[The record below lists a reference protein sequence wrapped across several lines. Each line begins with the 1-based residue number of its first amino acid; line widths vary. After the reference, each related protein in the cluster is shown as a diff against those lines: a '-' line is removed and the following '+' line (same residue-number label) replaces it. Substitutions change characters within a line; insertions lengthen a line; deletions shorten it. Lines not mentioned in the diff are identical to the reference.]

1 MFGLVMG
8 LPLLPFPRFLI
19 NQQTGVTLQNQYWV
33 QFGAM
38 GWTGCFHSLESIH
51 YSRQSAVVCRT
62 QRGLEVGRVLSEVD
76 GPLEVPCSGSLI
88 RCMTVQDDLL
98 LVRLEKD
105 REQACDACVQ
115 LLEEHGFD
123 NVLLDAEVLFDG
135 KSLVFYFLGEVS
147 PALSELTEK
156 LSQAYQAAVSFQ
168 TFTQALE
175 EGCGPGCGTESA
187 AGGCGSSGCASC
199 SVASLCKNSPSADQ
213 LVDA

>member
-1 MFGLVMG
+1 MLGLVAG
-8 LPLLPFPRFLI
+8 FPCPVPRFLV

-38 GWTGCFHSLESIH
+38 GWTGSFHSLEPVH
-51 YSRQSAVVCRT
+51 YPRESPVVCRT
-62 QRGLEVGRVLSEVD
+62 ERGLEVGRVLSQVD
-76 GPLEVPCSGSLI
+76 GALDLPYSGSLI
-88 RCMTVQDDLL
+88 RRMTVQDDLL

-105 REQACDACVQ
+105 RDQACDACVQ

-147 PALSELTEK
+147 PALAELTEK

-168 TFTQALE
+168 TFSQALE

-187 AGGCGSSGCASC
+187 AGGCSSSGCGSC
-199 SVASLCKNSPSADQ
+199 SVASLCKSNQKTDQ